1 MKHQPLP
8 YKTLR
13 ETAFQLLE
21 QGQGIDQI
29 AATLNVPIGKIYYW
43 RRYYMKTAQPLTD
56 GRRLYNDQFK
66 QAALDQVDAG
76 ISVTKLAQLLG
87 VSKVTLFK
95 WKKERNEAHQLTNE
109 AQTVEVPTGSKL
121 VKSKE
126 PVSAQNITDDL
137 LERIRVLE
145 EEKSILRKALQILAC
160 SMC

>member
-1 MKHQPLP
+1 
-8 YKTLR
+8 
-13 ETAFQLLE
+13 
-21 QGQGIDQI
+21 
-29 AATLNVPIGKIYYW
+29 
-43 RRYYMKTAQPLTD
+43 MKTAQPLTD